1 MQACAQRMSLRQAG
15 GLCGLHFEPRCT
27 ARRAWFTVLTRPCP
41 PRAALPPPC
50 SPSSVQ
56 QLRVQQQSRVVVPG
70 RRRCVAVSASAAV
83 VSAAARR
90 AAAWCPAA
98 AAPISWLKL
107 QPILWPACPAV
118 CPQSEASFHR
128 SPQATKTLKIGTRGS
143 PLALAQAY
151 LTRDLLK
158 ASGAPLLSCST
169 SVRSCSTSV
178 RAGGAKDGSLHCC
191 ASAIARSSLQLEASK
206 GTLVFPTRPLC
217 LLTALP
223 FSAATFRVHSLP
235 SPS

>member
-15 GLCGLHFEPRCT
+15 GLCGLHSEPRCT

-90 AAAWCPAA
+90 AAARRPAA
-98 AAPISWLKL
+98 AAPD
-107 QPILWPACPAV
+107 ILARSAADSAACLPCGA
-118 CPQSEASFHR
+118 PQSSGKF
-128 SPQATKTLKIGTRGS
+128 PLPMQATKTLKIGTRGS

-169 SVRSCSTSV
+169 SVRAGRRRQEVSMPCQHCQ
-178 RAGGAKDGSLHCC
+178 AALNGGAGM
-191 ASAIARSSLQLEASK
+191 
-206 GTLVFPTRPLC
+206 
-217 LLTALP
+217 LTAT
-223 FSAATFRVHSLP
+223 ATTSGERQRATCCVCHP
-235 SPS
+235 